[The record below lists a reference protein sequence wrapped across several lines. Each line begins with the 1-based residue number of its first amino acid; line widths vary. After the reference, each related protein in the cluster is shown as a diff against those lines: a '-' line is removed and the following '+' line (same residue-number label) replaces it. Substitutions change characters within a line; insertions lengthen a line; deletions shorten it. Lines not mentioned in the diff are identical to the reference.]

1 MNVIGNNSSLNDTQK
16 LCYLKSAL
24 KNDASLFQSDQDSF
38 ESLTE
43 ALRNHYE
50 NKRALVDIHI
60 SEILSV
66 TKIQNDNPAQL
77 RFLIDTVGNLV
88 IPTGCIPAD
97 EDFNHP
103 SEIACLIG
111 SGHFFDI
118 FGPQRIRVSNSNFRL
133 VESKFGFVVTGLYIN
148 EPCYFK
154 HCFLSK
160 GWNT

>member
-16 LCYLKSAL
+16 LCYIKSAL
-24 KNDASLFQSDQDSF
+24 KNDASLIQSDQDSF

-77 RFLIDTVGNLV
+77 RFLIDTVGSNL
-88 IPTGCIPAD
+88 
-97 EDFNHP
+97 
-103 SEIACLIG
+103 
-111 SGHFFDI
+111 
-118 FGPQRIRVSNSNFRL
+118 R
-133 VESKFGFVVTGLYIN
+133 
-148 EPCYFK
+148 
-154 HCFLSK
+154 
-160 GWNT
+160 